1 MRKKLR
7 DNQGFALLLAVMVI
21 GLLVA
26 MTLEFNAAMRDE
38 LMASANVHDGINL
51 KSTARS
57 GVALAMAVL
66 REHAV
71 AKQADTLLDDWAD
84 GAFLS
89 SILSSLCLDG
99 RGKLTISD
107 TSRRININRLVD
119 ENGAVSQR
127 YTDLLRRFLS
137 FEDFQLGTEEIGDIL
152 DAVVD
157 WLDPDDEVT
166 HFGAESSYYLSLEK
180 PYRCRNGPM
189 QSIEEL
195 LLVKGITPEIFYGME
210 DIPGIARFL
219 TVHGDGKVNINT
231 AEPVVL
237 WSLSE
242 RMDLEMARDM
252 ASYREDGDNDTNDTS
267 WYKQV
272 AGMADISLDAEL
284 VSVVSSHFEIL
295 SEGFK
300 GKMRRGVT
308 AVVEKSDRQ
317 VSLISW
323 KVE

>member
-1 MRKKLR
+1 MVKRFR

-26 MTLEFNAAMRDE
+26 LTLEFNAAMRDE
-38 LMASANVHDGINL
+38 LMASANVHDGIVL

-57 GVALAMAVL
+57 GVALAMSVL

-71 AKQADTLLDDWAD
+71 AEKADTLLDDWAD
-84 GAFLS
+84 RTFLS
-89 SILSSLCLDG
+89 ALLSSLCLDG
-99 RGKLTISD
+99 RGDLTITD

-119 ENGAVSQR
+119 ESGLVSQR
-127 YTDLLRRFLS
+127 YTNLLRRFLS
-137 FEDFQLGTEEIGDIL
+137 FEDFKLLSEEIEDIL
-152 DAVVD
+152 DAVTD

-166 HFGAESSYYLSLEK
+166 HFGAENSYYKSLEK
-180 PYRCRNGPM
+180 PYSCRNGPM

-195 LLVKGITPEIFYGME
+195 LLVKGITHEIFYGME
-210 DIPGIARFL
+210 DIPGIAQFL
-219 TVHGDGKVNINT
+219 TVHGDGRVNINT
-231 AEPVVL
+231 AHPVVL

-242 RMDLEMARDM
+242 RMDHEMARDM
-252 ASYREDGDNDTNDTS
+252 ASYRQDEANDITFTS

-284 VSVVSSHFEIL
+284 ISVISSHFEIL
-295 SEGFK
+295 SEGVK
-300 GKMRRGVT
+300 GRMRRGVT
-308 AVVEKSDRQ
+308 AVVEKSDQ
-317 VSLISW
+317 QLNLISW